1 MTYFQPCKLN
11 CQICKTYCCFD
22 PLLSALSFANSA
34 TLELTLAN
42 RNLGFQ
48 SSQIIK
54 HVRKPLPCRE
64 LNLIFTEDE
73 PEKSVLGGAVYACGI
88 PEGGGES
95 LASFPSFING
105 L

>member
-48 SSQIIK
+48 LSKICDYVQSAIALCVFLSIINIEMCDFYNGLPIEMCK
-54 HVRKPLPCRE
+54 FLHVDS
-64 LNLIFTEDE
+64 TEMC
-73 PEKSVLGGAVYACGI
+73 GGALC
-88 PEGGGES
+88 
-95 LASFPSFING
+95 
-105 L
+105 

>member
-22 PLLSALSFANSA
+22 PLLSALSFANSS

-48 SSQIIK
+48 LSGIRKICDYVQSAIALCDFLSIINIEMCDFYRGQYVEMCK
-54 HVRKPLPCRE
+54 FLHV
-64 LNLIFTEDE
+64 DSA
-73 PEKSVLGGAVYACGI
+73 EKCGGALC
-88 PEGGGES
+88 
-95 LASFPSFING
+95 
-105 L
+105 